1 MVLKQNFSM
10 EKITVSKIDNIFISR
25 PIDEI
30 VTNKL
35 FCTFI
40 QREDLNETISTI
52 TGQYKI
58 LYDKIFVLESKQTD
72 EYICTYNIDSV
83 NFDNQVFNNT
93 ILVHRKKETNTLYT
107 INALNA
113 LIRSLN
119 GGLMDPYYKI
129 NWPDYQNMIL
139 LTQNNELRKIQT
151 KIFKIISL

>member
-1 MVLKQNFSM
+1 M

-119 GGLMDPYYKI
+119 SGLMDPHYKI

>member
-1 MVLKQNFSM
+1 MVLKQNFNM

-58 LYDKIFVLESKQTD
+58 LYDKIFVLYIKSTD
-72 EYICTYNIDSV
+72 EYTITYNIDQS
-83 NFDNQVFNNT
+83 NMSSIPYNT
-93 ILVHRKKETNTLYT
+93 ILVHRKKESNTLYT
-107 INALNA
+107 INALNE
-113 LIRSLN
+113 LIKTLN
-119 GGLMDPYYKI
+119 GGVVDSRFPI
-129 NWPDYQNMIL
+129 NWQHYRNSIL
-139 LTQNNELRKIQT
+139 LTNQGDLKQLNT
-151 KIFKIISL
+151 KIYKIVEL

>member
-58 LYDKIFVLESKQTD
+58 LYDK
-72 EYICTYNIDSV
+72 
-83 NFDNQVFNNT
+83 
-93 ILVHRKKETNTLYT
+93 
-107 INALNA
+107 
-113 LIRSLN
+113 
-119 GGLMDPYYKI
+119 
-129 NWPDYQNMIL
+129 
-139 LTQNNELRKIQT
+139 
-151 KIFKIISL
+151 

>member
-119 GGLMDPYYKI
+119 SGLMDPYYKI

>member
-83 NFDNQVFNNT
+83 NFDNQVHFAKLEDLFSEYGEDRYRPSPFLKRKVRENHLFNS
-93 ILVHRKKETNTLYT
+93 K
-107 INALNA
+107 
-113 LIRSLN
+113 
-119 GGLMDPYYKI
+119 
-129 NWPDYQNMIL
+129 
-139 LTQNNELRKIQT
+139 
-151 KIFKIISL
+151 